1 MSALPSLSGAA
12 TAVAP
17 APVPA
22 KPRARGFLHIV
33 RHGVGPGSVYV
44 LTYHRLER
52 PNPAEDE
59 ALVGARHAVPVLDS
73 APSRDFCPMNPNSNT
88 AILSVAKDPGL
99 IDHPSPLAP
108 NVEYPAPIAPDPRPK
123 PAVAEGAQALIDLL
137 ERIGVNFRLAEVR
150 GALEDILRLGSA
162 NIPDLWLSDD
172 DLLAKGLAE
181 S

>member
-1 MSALPSLSGAA
+1 MSASPSLSGVA

-17 APVPA
+17 APAPA

-33 RHGVGPGSVYV
+33 RYGAGPGSVYV

-52 PNPAEDE
+52 IVAPGDS
-59 ALVGARHAVPVLDS
+59 LSGARRNNGHRASGHDGNGNQSSATDPERAAGVL
-73 APSRDFCPMNPNSNT
+73 
-88 AILSVAKDPGL
+88 LSVAKDPVAGAV
-99 IDHPSPLAP
+99 SPENNHRSP
-108 NVEYPAPIAPDPRPK
+108 EPDARPK
-123 PAVAEGAQALIDLL
+123 PVVAEGAQALIDLL
-137 ERIGVNFRLAEVR
+137 ERIGVDFHLSEVR

-172 DLLAKGLAE
+172 DLFEKGLAE